1 MKTGYDQHFK
11 KVKRTVSSPALAP
24 KNRRQV
30 SQQAGKKSTFPVMPL
45 LSFIFIAGSGLVF
58 LDSFDSIEQYLQ
70 KIEISVGVANAAEVK
85 PTAAP
90 AVASAEGEKV
100 KGEAAVSTSPDQQ
113 AVHVEGKKIDDADYM
128 FKLADRKKELD
139 KREEELNK
147 MAAQIEKQKVE
158 ITAKLAQ
165 LEEVRLKIS
174 AKLEDRI
181 KADDSKVEVLV
192 QMYTNMKPVQAAK
205 VFETLDED
213 LVIEILS
220 RMKKKSAADILNLIK
235 PEKAQVFAE
244 RYTGF
249 RAPAGATN

>member
-11 KVKRTVSSPALAP
+11 KVKRSAPAPNVLSNQKRTAL
-24 KNRRQV
+24 K
-30 SQQAGKKSTFPVMPL
+30 SEKKSAFPAMPL
-45 LSFIFIAGSGLVF
+45 IGFILIAGSGLLF
-58 LDSFDSIEQYLQ
+58 LENFDSIEKYLQ
-70 KIEISVGVANAAEVK
+70 KVEITMGLAQAEVGKPAAETDK
-85 PTAAP
+85 ATQ
-90 AVASAEGEKV
+90 AVEP
-100 KGEAAVSTSPDQQ
+100 STSSDKQ
-113 AVHVEGKKIDDADYM
+113 AVHVEAKKIDDADYL

-139 KREEELNK
+139 KREEELGK
-147 MAAQIEKQKVE
+147 IAIQIEKQKKEIVE
-158 ITAKLAQ
+158 KLAQ
-165 LEEVRLKIS
+165 LEEIRQKIS

-181 KADDSKVEVLV
+181 KTDDSKVEVLV

-213 LVIEILS
+213 LVIDILS

-249 RAPAGATN
+249 RAPASEVKKEQ

>member
-1 MKTGYDQHFK
+1 
-11 KVKRTVSSPALAP
+11 
-24 KNRRQV
+24 
-30 SQQAGKKSTFPVMPL
+30 
-45 LSFIFIAGSGLVF
+45 GLVF

-85 PTAAP
+85 PAAAP
-90 AVASAEGEKV
+90 AAGEAKVEG
-100 KGEAAVSTSPDQQ
+100 AAVSADQQ
-113 AVHVEGKKIDDADYM
+113 AVHVEGKKIDDADYL

-147 MAAQIEKQKVE
+147 MAVQIEKQKAE

-165 LEEVRLKIS
+165 LEEVRQKIS

-181 KADDSKVEVLV
+181 KADDGKVEVLV
-192 QMYTNMKPVQAAK
+192 QMYTNMKPSQAAK

-249 RAPAGATN
+249 RAPAGASN

>member
-11 KVKRTVSSPALAP
+11 KVKRTAVAPQPLVS
-24 KNRRQV
+24 KKRRTH
-30 SQQAGKKSTFPVMPL
+30 SQAEKKSSFPVMPL

-70 KIEISVGVANAAEVK
+70 KIEISVGVAQAAEVK
-85 PTAAP
+85 PP
-90 AVASAEGEKV
+90 VAVAGAEGV
-100 KGEAAVSTSPDQQ
+100 KAEGSAVTASPDQQ
-113 AVHVEGKKIDDADYM
+113 AVHVEGKKIDDADYL

-147 MAAQIEKQKVE
+147 MAVQIEKQKVE
-158 ITAKLAQ
+158 ISEKLAK
-165 LEEVRLKIS
+165 LEEVRQKIS

-181 KADDSKVEVLV
+181 KADDGKVEVLV

-249 RAPAGATN
+249 RAPAGDSAK

>member
-11 KVKRTVSSPALAP
+11 KVKRTAVSSPTP
-24 KNRRQV
+24 VFKKRRIN
-30 SQQAGKKSTFPVMPL
+30 SPTGEKKATFPVMPL

-70 KIEISVGVANAAEVK
+70 KIEISVGVANAAEEK
-85 PTAAP
+85 PTATA
-90 AVASAEGEKV
+90 AAEGEKG
-100 KGEAAVSTSPDQQ
+100 KAEAVAASADQQ
-113 AVHVEGKKIDDADYM
+113 SVHVEGKKIDDADYL

-147 MAAQIEKQKVE
+147 VAAQIEKQKAE

-165 LEEVRLKIS
+165 LEEVRQKIS

-181 KADDSKVEVLV
+181 KADDGKVEVLV

-205 VFETLDED
+205 VFESLDED

-249 RAPAGATN
+249 RAPAGESNK

>member
-11 KVKRTVSSPALAP
+11 KVKRTAVSPAFASQKRRTAAP
-24 KNRRQV
+24 QT
-30 SQQAGKKSTFPVMPL
+30 GKKSSFPVMPL

-70 KIEISVGVANAAEVK
+70 KIEISVGVANAAEEK
-85 PTAAP
+85 PAATP
-90 AVASAEGEKV
+90 SAAEGDKAKAEGVAASA
-100 KGEAAVSTSPDQQ
+100 DQQ
-113 AVHVEGKKIDDADYM
+113 AVHVEGKKIDDADYL

-147 MAAQIEKQKVE
+147 VAAQIEKQKAE

-165 LEEVRLKIS
+165 LEEVRQKIS

-181 KADDSKVEVLV
+181 KADDGKVEVLV
-192 QMYTNMKPVQAAK
+192 QMYTNMKPAQAAK

-235 PEKAQVFAE
+235 AEKAQVFAE

>member
-11 KVKRTVSSPALAP
+11 KVKRTAVSPARAS
-24 KNRRQV
+24 KRRTV
-30 SQQAGKKSTFPVMPL
+30 TQQSGKKSSFPVMPL

-70 KIEISVGVANAAEVK
+70 KIEISVGVANAAEAK
-85 PTAAP
+85 STAAP
-90 AVASAEGEKV
+90 TA
-100 KGEAAVSTSPDQQ
+100 GEAKVEGAAAVSPDQQ
-113 AVHVEGKKIDDADYM
+113 AVHVEGKKIDDADYL

-147 MAAQIEKQKVE
+147 MAAQIEKQKAE
-158 ITAKLAQ
+158 ITTKLVQ
-165 LEEVRLKIS
+165 LEEVRQKIS

-181 KADDSKVEVLV
+181 KADDGKVEVLV
-192 QMYTNMKPVQAAK
+192 QMYTNMKPAQAAK

>member
-11 KVKRTVSSPALAP
+11 KVKRTAVSPAFAS
-24 KNRRQV
+24 KRRTTN
-30 SQQAGKKSTFPVMPL
+30 QQSVKKSSFPVMPL

-85 PTAAP
+85 PAAGEAKVEG
-90 AVASAEGEKV
+90 AVGASAE
-100 KGEAAVSTSPDQQ
+100 QQ
-113 AVHVEGKKIDDADYM
+113 VVHVEGKKIDDADYL

-158 ITAKLAQ
+158 ITTKLAQ
-165 LEEVRLKIS
+165 LEEVRQKIS

-181 KADDSKVEVLV
+181 KADDGKVEVLV
-192 QMYTNMKPVQAAK
+192 QMYTNMKPAQAAK

-249 RAPAGATN
+249 RAPAGTTN